1 MEIVN
6 MFNNNNG
13 KSLIKFNFF
22 KFRKTIYKINLL
34 CLFELYLINIHEI

>member
-6 MFNNNNG
+6 MFNNNNR

-22 KFRKTIYKINLL
+22 KFRKTIYKINKSPM
-34 CLFELYLINIHEI
+34 FV